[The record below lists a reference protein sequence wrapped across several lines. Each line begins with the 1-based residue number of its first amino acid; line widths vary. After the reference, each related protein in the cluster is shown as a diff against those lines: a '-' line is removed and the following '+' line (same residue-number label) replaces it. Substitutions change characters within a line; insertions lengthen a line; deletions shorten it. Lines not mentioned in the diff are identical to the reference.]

1 MRTSDDLF
9 REILL
14 RLRAVELEL
23 TQMRSGEQPRDILV
37 MTDGVTAPSAT
48 VGRVKLFTPSS
59 DNDLKVIFGDGV
71 TKTIVTDS

>member
-1 MRTSDDLF
+1 MRTSDELLT
-9 REILL
+9 EILL